1 MSWIASGLRWVFDFI
16 VGFSN
21 SYGIAIILVTI
32 LIKLVLLPLTVRQAK
47 SMQVT
52 KEIQPKLTEL
62 QKKYKDN
69 PQELQSRTLK
79 LYQEYKYN
87 PLGGCLPLLIQLPIL
102 WAFFQVL
109 RELPQSEAA
118 QFFLWNLTQP
128 ANQQLGEVTVLS
140 LISVVT
146 LPLLSMLTQFISIRQ
161 TSVDPSQQGMM
172 MFMPVL
178 IGFLS
183 FTMPAGL
190 VLYWIVQNLFSIAQQ
205 AWIGKRF
212 PTAPQGGQVK

>member
-1 MSWIASGLRWVFDFI
+1 LTWLANGLRWIFDFI

-32 LIKLVLLPLTVRQAK
+32 LIRLVMLPLTIKQAK
-47 SMQVT
+47 SMQVM
-52 KEIQPKLTEL
+52 KEIQPKLEEL

-69 PQELQSRTLK
+69 PQELQARTLK

-87 PLGGCLPLLIQLPIL
+87 PLGGCLPLLLQLPIL

-118 QFFLWNLTQP
+118 QFFYLNLTEP
-128 ANQQLGEVTVLS
+128 DPFYV
-140 LISVVT
+140 
-146 LPLLSMLTQFISIRQ
+146 LPLLSVLTQFISIKQ
-161 TSVDPSQQGMM
+161 TTADSSQQGMM
-172 MFMPVL
+172 LFMPFFIGL
-178 IGFLS
+178 ISIRL
-183 FTMPAGL
+183 PAGL
-190 VLYWIVQNLFSIAQQ
+190 VLYWVVGNIFSIVQQ
-205 AWIGKRF
+205 AWISKRF